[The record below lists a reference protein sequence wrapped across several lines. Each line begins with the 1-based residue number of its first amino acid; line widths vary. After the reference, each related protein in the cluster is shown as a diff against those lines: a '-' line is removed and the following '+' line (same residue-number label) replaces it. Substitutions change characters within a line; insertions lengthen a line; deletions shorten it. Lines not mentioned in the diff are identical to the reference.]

1 MEQKLYD
8 LMDWAGIEELVYSE
22 ASNPHAMLGPHLTED
37 GLLIQALVPT
47 AAEISVKISSTGKK
61 YPMELAD
68 EAGFFAALI
77 PRKSKT
83 PYTLEV
89 TYDNGVTEEL
99 YDPYSFAPQYRE
111 EDLKK
116 FAAGIHYT
124 IYEKMG
130 AHPMTIDGVSGVY
143 FSVWAPCAMRVSV
156 VGDFN
161 LWDGRRHQMRRLG
174 EGDGSVFELFIPGLY
189 EGEIYKYEI
198 KTRAGEPMLKADP
211 YANYAELRP
220 NNASIVWDIDKYK
233 WNDKSWMAQR
243 AKTDTKDKPM
253 NIYEVHLGSW
263 IRKETVKDET
273 GQDLVGSEFYNYR
286 ELAPRL
292 AEYVKDMG
300 YTHVELM
307 PVMEHP
313 LDESWG
319 YQVTGYYAP
328 TSRYGAPEDFMYF
341 MDYMHGQGIGVILD
355 WVPAHFPRDAYGMAV
370 FDGTCVYE
378 HMDPRKGSHPHWGT
392 LIYNYGRPGVSNFL
406 IANALFWADKY
417 HADGI
422 RMDAVASMLYLDYGK
437 NDGEW
442 VPNIYGGNEN
452 LEAMEFLKHL
462 NSVFKGRKDGT
473 VIIAEESTAWPMITG
488 DPKKGGLGFNYK
500 WNMGWMNDF
509 TEYMKYDPVYRGAH
523 HDQLTFSMVYAYSE
537 KFMLSLSHDEVVH
550 LKGSMYT
557 KMPGTPEQKMA
568 NLRLAYAYQMV
579 HPGKKLLFMGQEFGQ
594 EKEWNE
600 KQPLS
605 WELLEDKE
613 HLQLKNYMAALHA
626 FYKANPAL
634 YQLDEKPEG
643 FEWINGMEWEKNLL
657 IFLRRTKKKE
667 DTLLV
672 VCNFSNVEYDDFRI
686 GVPYPGKYKEMF
698 NSDAEA
704 YGGTGVGN
712 PRVKMSKKTECDERK
727 NSITVK
733 LAPLSVQVFSYTKPE
748 TGAASNK
755 RAKAKTAAKAATEKK
770 TGKNVKSAGKPEE
783 AVKVKKTTKT
793 AGKTEKKVSEKTAK
807 RAEKKQGTTI
817 ATEKVEKAV
826 KQAIDSKPVKTVEQT
841 VDKLVKAGKFAAAE
855 AAKAVEKYRAADPEK
870 KPAAKPETKSEAK
883 SEAKP
888 ETKTKKSTGM
898 SELGEELQRKFE
910 TEER

>member
-1 MEQKLYD
+1 MDEKLYE
-8 LMDWAGIEELVYSE
+8 LMDWAGVEAIVYSE
-22 ASNPHAMLGPHLTED
+22 EDHPQNLLGAHVTEAGITIQGFFPGAATVVVRVED
-37 GLLIQALVPT
+37 G
-47 AAEISVKISSTGKK
+47 KK
-61 YPMELAD
+61 ETQYPMDLED
-68 EAGFFAALI
+68 EAGYYAVLI
-77 PRKSKT
+77 PGKRV
-83 PYTLEV
+83 PRYV
-89 TYDNGVTEEL
+89 FHITYEDGTTQEYL
-99 YDPYSFAPQYRE
+99 DPYSFAPQITE
-111 EDLKK
+111 KETKK
-116 FAAGIHYT
+116 FNAGICYD
-124 IYEKMG
+124 IYKKLG
-130 AHPMTIDGVSGVY
+130 AHPMTVDGVQGVE
-143 FSVWAPCAMRVSV
+143 FAVWAPNALRVSV

-161 LWDGRRHQMRRLG
+161 LWDGRRLPMRRLWDSG
-174 EGDGSVFELFIPGLY
+174 IFELFVPNLPDGTL
-189 EGEIYKYEI
+189 YKYEI
-198 KTRAGEPMLKADP
+198 KAKGGLTYLKADP
-211 YANYAELRP
+211 YANAAELRP
-220 NNASIVWDIDKYK
+220 NTASIVTDLSKFTWTDEK
-233 WNDKSWMAQR
+233 WLADRKKTESKKEPMA
-243 AKTDTKDKPM
+243 
-253 NIYEVHLGSW
+253 IYELHLGSW
-263 IRKETVKDET
+263 RKPED
-273 GQDLVGSEFYNYR
+273 GREFYNYR
-286 ELAPRL
+286 ELAPML
-292 AEYVKDMG
+292 ADYVKEMG
-300 YTHVELM
+300 YTHVELL
-307 PVMEHP
+307 PIMEHP
-313 LDESWG
+313 FDASWG

-328 TSRYGAPEDFMYF
+328 TARYGTPQDFMYF
-341 MDYMHGQGIGVILD
+341 MNYMHEQGIGVILD
-355 WVPAHFPRDAYGMAV
+355 WVPAHFPRDTFGLSA
-370 FDGTCVYE
+370 FDGTCLYE
-378 HMDPRKGSHPHWGT
+378 HLDPRKGSHPHWGT
-392 LIYNYGRPGVSNFL
+392 LIYNYGRPEVSNFL
-406 IANALFWADKY
+406 IANALFWKNVY

-442 VPNIYGGNEN
+442 VANIYGGNEN
-452 LEAMEFLKHL
+452 LEAVEFFKHL
-462 NSVFKGRKDGT
+462 NSIYKKDADGALL
-473 VIIAEESTAWPMITG
+473 IAEESTAWPKVTTPVEE
-488 DPKKGGLGFNYK
+488 DGLGFDYK

-509 TEYMKYDPVYRGAH
+509 TEYMKNDPVYRGAH

-600 KQPLS
+600 KQSLS

-657 IFLRRTKKKE
+657 IFLRRTRKKE

-698 NSDAEA
+698 NSDAES

-755 RAKAKTAAKAATEKK
+755 SAKAKTAAKAAAEKK
-770 TGKNVKSAGKPEE
+770 TGKKGKPAGKTEE
-783 AVKVKKTTKT
+783 AVKAVKAKKTTKT
-793 AGKTEKKVSEKTAK
+793 AQKAEKKVSEKTVK
-807 RAEKKQGTTI
+807 TAEKKQGTTT

-841 VDKLVKAGKFAAAE
+841 VDKLVKAGKSAAAE
-855 AAKAVEKYRAADPEK
+855 AAKAVEKYRAAADPEK
-870 KPAAKPETKSEAK
+870 KPATKPETKPETKSEAK